1 MQGSK
6 LLKILKTLSDE
17 EIRRFH
23 KFIRSPY
30 YSYKKHCVPFFEYVR
45 KYHPEYSSGKLS
57 KENVFHH
64 LFPDRQ
70 FQSQKMRHVMTD
82 LVNLLEEF
90 LVAEQVQ
97 KRDFERK
104 KLLRDAYGQRDLYE
118 YFEKSTEEI
127 TKELE
132 ALPYRNSFY
141 QYESMKNL
149 DQFFFHP
156 STKKH
161 LVKENYLEQVDVHL
175 DRFFE
180 VAKLKL
186 AAEMTARSNILS
198 KTYKTQYVD
207 DILLKSKA
215 REGIEL
221 EIDLYG
227 KARNL
232 YVNDERK
239 EFNAALEV
247 FLLNTSKLHHNDKNL
262 LFHHLLN
269 FTIRKG
275 NSGHQEYLKD
285 SFKLY
290 QIGLSEKILLQNNK
304 MTDAAFT
311 NICAAGV
318 KLQQFDWVAEFI
330 DGYARFMDR
339 GVRENAQTLCL
350 AFLYYGKGEFE
361 KTDQLISQF
370 QFTNPFYQVRG
381 KLLSARA
388 LFELFIQDESYYDLL
403 ISNLLAFSKYMQRN
417 KTFGKH
423 HKEVHLGFIS
433 MMKLMANRKIKR
445 QLDSS
450 SKVRLKERIA
460 NETNITNRSWL
471 ITKLEL
477 L

>member
-1 MQGSK
+1 
-6 LLKILKTLSDE
+6 
-17 EIRRFH
+17 
-23 KFIRSPY
+23 
-30 YSYKKHCVPFFEYVR
+30 
-45 KYHPEYSSGKLS
+45 
-57 KENVFHH
+57 
-64 LFPDRQ
+64 
-70 FQSQKMRHVMTD
+70 MRHVMTD

-132 ALPYRNSFY
+132 GLPYRNSFY

-149 DQFFFHP
+149 DQYFFHP

-180 VAKLKL
+180 VSKLKL
-186 AAEMTARSNILS
+186 AAEMAARSNILS
-198 KTYKTQYVD
+198 KTYQTQYID
-207 DILLKSKA
+207 DIFLKSTA

-232 YVNDERK
+232 YVNEERE
-239 EFNAALEV
+239 EFNAALET
-247 FLLNTSKLHHNDKNL
+247 FLLNIGKLHHNDKNL

-275 NSGHQEYLKD
+275 NAGHHEYMKD

-290 QIGLSEKILLQNNK
+290 QIGLHERILLQNNR
-304 MTDAAFT
+304 MTDSAFT
-311 NICAAGV
+311 NISAIGI
-318 KLQQFDWVAEFI
+318 KLQQFDWVEKFI
-330 DGYARFMDR
+330 ATYSEYMNEV
-339 GVRENAQTLCL
+339 VRDNAKTLSL
-350 AFLYYGKGEFE
+350 AFLHYGKGEFE
-361 KTDQLISQF
+361 ETDKLINTF

-381 KLLSARA
+381 KVLSARA
-388 LFELFIQDESYYDLL
+388 LFELFVEDETYYDLL
-403 ISNLLAFSKYMQRN
+403 ISNLLAFGKYLSRN
-417 KTFGKH
+417 KTFGEH
-423 HKEVHLGFIS
+423 HKNVHRNFINALK
-433 MMKLMANRKIKR
+433 MLANRKVKR
-445 QLDSS
+445 QIHKHNRNELEQKILDESTLPNKGWLVE
-450 SKVRLKERIA
+450 KVRQL
-460 NETNITNRSWL
+460 
-471 ITKLEL
+471 
-477 L
+477 